1 MPHSSTQETPYWLVY
16 RADAVIPIELS
27 KLSPRIITMTEESY
41 EDARRVELD
50 LVQEDKEKAKI
61 KEEAIKQQ
69 MVRKYNKKFHP

>member
-1 MPHSSTQETPYWLVY
+1 MPHASTQETPYWLVY
-16 RADAVIPIELS
+16 GADAVIPIELS
-27 KLSPRIITMTEESY
+27 ELSPRIITMTEESY